1 MKKVFV
7 DTNIIIDLLADRAP
21 FARFAIEL
29 FDSAEKEKVKLFAS
43 THSFATTYY
52 LLKKFFEEKELRKLL
67 ASLLDYLE
75 LISVDTDI
83 IKKSLLSN
91 HRDFED
97 TIQMFAAG
105 SITGMDYIVTRNLKD
120 FKGSG
125 IMVLP
130 PEEIMPQL

>member
-21 FARFAIEL
+21 FARFTIEL

-52 LLKKFFEEKELRKLL
+52 LLKKFFEEKELRKLF

-83 IKKSLLSN
+83 IKKKVCCLTIETSRTRYRCLLQVPSLAWIIL
-91 HRDFED
+91 
-97 TIQMFAAG
+97 
-105 SITGMDYIVTRNLKD
+105 
-120 FKGSG
+120 
-125 IMVLP
+125 
-130 PEEIMPQL
+130 